1 MIVKRKNSGIII
13 IGDEILSG
21 KTQDKNSR
29 FLSKELGKRGVDVL
43 EISVIPDIE
52 DEIIKKVKS
61 FSSNYDYVFTTGGIG
76 PTHDDITAL
85 SVSRAFKLKYE
96 QNKEAKN
103 ILEKHYKKKELTK
116 ARQKMSFMPK
126 GATLIYNPVSAAPGF
141 IIKNVYV
148 LPGVPMIL
156 KPMVLEYLTNYFTI
170 NILPQVRISTKL
182 SEGIIGEFIGQI
194 QKNNKQ
200 VTIGS
205 YPYFKN
211 DNFGVSLIMKS
222 ENRKILNQV
231 SKKVYSYL
239 KKKSGNPKYF

>member
-116 ARQKMSFMPK
+116 ARQKMSFMPR

>member
-116 ARQKMSFMPK
+116 ARQKMSFMPR

-222 ENRKILNQV
+222 ENRRILDQV

>member
-1 MIVKRKNSGIII
+1 MILKRKNSGIII

-21 KTQDKNSR
+21 KTQDKNSS
-29 FLSKELGKRGVDVL
+29 FLSKELAKRGIDVR
-43 EISVIPDIE
+43 EISVVPDIE
-52 DEIIKKVKS
+52 DEIIKKVKL

-96 QNKEAKN
+96 QNTEAKA

-116 ARQKMSFMPK
+116 ARQKMSFMPQ
-126 GATLIYNPVSAAPGF
+126 GSTLIYNPVSAAPGF

-156 KPMVLEYLTNYFTI
+156 KPMVLEYLSNYFTI
-170 NILPQVRISTKL
+170 NILPQVRISTSL

-194 QKNNKQ
+194 QKDNKQ

-222 ENRKILNQV
+222 ENKKILDQV
-231 SKKVYSYL
+231 SKKIYSYL

>member
-52 DEIIKKVKS
+52 DEIIKKVKL

-116 ARQKMSFMPK
+116 ARQKMSFMPR

-182 SEGIIGEFIGQI
+182 SEGMIGEFIGQI
-194 QKNNKQ
+194 QKNNKE